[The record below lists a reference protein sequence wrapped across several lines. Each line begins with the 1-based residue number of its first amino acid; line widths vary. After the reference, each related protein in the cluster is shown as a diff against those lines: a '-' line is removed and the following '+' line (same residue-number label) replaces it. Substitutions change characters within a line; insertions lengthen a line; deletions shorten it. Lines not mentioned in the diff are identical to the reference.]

1 MERSKSIV
9 KQASTCGK
17 LITILSIDGGGIR
30 GVIPATILSFLES
43 ELQKLDGDD
52 VRIADYFDVIAGT
65 STGGLVTAMLA
76 APDENNRPLFA
87 AKDIKSFYLEHSPKI
102 FPQIGGFLAPV
113 RRMFRSL
120 WGPKYSGTYLHSL
133 IREKLGGVRL
143 HETLTNVIIPTFDIK
158 QLHPTIFSSYEVKR
172 KSSLDACLSD
182 ICIGTTAAPTYFPA
196 HYFETKDSE
205 GSSNREFHL
214 IDGGIAANNPVILL
228 SVQLTLFDAVN
239 ATCSDR
245 SKLGFFQ
252 ALVAVG
258 EVTKEVHKKNP
269 DHFPHEAMDYRK
281 FLLISLGTGSA
292 KVEGKY
298 RAKSASQWG
307 VFGWLLGGGSTPLV
321 DVLMQSCADIVDI
334 HLSVV
339 FQALRSESNYLR
351 IEDDTLTGAVSS
363 ADISTK
369 ENLDDLVTV
378 GERLLKKPVSRV
390 NLETGVFEPV
400 GNGEGTNEDALRRF
414 ARLLSDERRLRKLR
428 SCQWWKSPSNS
439 RIRNPVRKD
448 RIRAIKTTRA
458 VPTSS

>member
-205 GSSNREFHL
+205 GSSSREFHL

-239 ATCSDR
+239 ASCSDL
-245 SKLGFFQ
+245 SKLDFQ

-269 DHFPHEAMDYRK
+269 DHFPREAMDYRK

-298 RAKSASQWG
+298 RAKSASRWG

-339 FQALRSESNYLR
+339 FKALRSESNYLR

-428 SCQWWKSPSNS
+428 SPASGGNHH
-439 RIRNPVRKD
+439 RIQEYVTPKD
-448 RIRAIKTTRA
+448 RIRAVKTTRA
-458 VPTSS
+458 IPTSS

>member
-9 KQASTCGK
+9 KQASACGK

-172 KSSLDACLSD
+172 NSSLDACLSD

-196 HYFETKDSE
+196 YYFETKDSE
-205 GSSNREFHL
+205 GSSSREFHL
-214 IDGGIAANNPVILL
+214 IDGGIAANNP
-228 SVQLTLFDAVN
+228 
-239 ATCSDR
+239 
-245 SKLGFFQ
+245 

-269 DHFPHEAMDYRK
+269 DHFPREAMDYRK

-298 RAKSASQWG
+298 RAKSASRWG

-339 FQALRSESNYLR
+339 FKALRSESNYLR

-428 SCQWWKSPSNS
+428 SPASGGNHH
-439 RIRNPVRKD
+439 RIQEYVTPKD
-448 RIRAIKTTRA
+448 RIRAVKTTRA
-458 VPTSS
+458 IPTSS

>member
-1 MERSKSIV
+1 MERSNSIV
-9 KQASTCGK
+9 KQASTRGN

-43 ELQKLDGDD
+43 ELQ
-52 VRIADYFDVIAGT
+52 VRGASRTNYFDVIAGT

-76 APDENNRPLFA
+76 APDETNRPL
-87 AKDIKSFYLEHSPKI
+87 
-102 FPQIGGFLAPV
+102 GFLAPV
-113 RRMFRSL
+113 RRMLRSL

-158 QLHPTIFSSYEVKR
+158 QLHPTIFSSYQLLQVKH

-205 GSSNREFHL
+205 GSTNREFHL
-214 IDGGIAANNPVILL
+214 IDGGVVANNP
-228 SVQLTLFDAVN
+228 
-239 ATCSDR
+239 
-245 SKLGFFQ
+245 

-269 DHFPHEAMDYRK
+269 DYFPHEAMDYRK
-281 FLLISLGTGSA
+281 FLLISLGAGSA

-298 RAKSASQWG
+298 RAKSASRWG

-321 DVLMQSCADIVDI
+321 DVLMQSCSDIVDI

-339 FQALRSESNYLR
+339 FRALRSESNYLR
-351 IEDDTLTGAVSS
+351 IEVPATALHSDDTLTGAVSS

-378 GERLLKKPVSRV
+378 GERLMKKPVSRV

-400 GNGEGTNEDALRRF
+400 GNGEGTNEDALRRWGSHQTISTDF
-414 ARLLSDERRLRKLR
+414 VGKLYTT
-428 SCQWWKSPSNS
+428 
-439 RIRNPVRKD
+439 
-448 RIRAIKTTRA
+448 AIYGI
-458 VPTSS
+458 

>member
-87 AKDIKSFYLEHSPKI
+87 AKDMKSFYLEHSPKI

-205 GSSNREFHL
+205 GSSSREFHL
-214 IDGGIAANNPVILL
+214 IDGGIAANNP
-228 SVQLTLFDAVN
+228 
-239 ATCSDR
+239 
-245 SKLGFFQ
+245 

-269 DHFPHEAMDYRK
+269 DHFNREAVDYRK

-298 RAKSASQWG
+298 RAKSASRWG

-339 FQALRSESNYLR
+339 FKALRSESNYLR

-363 ADISTK
+363 ADISTE
-369 ENLDDLVTV
+369 ENLDDLVSV

-428 SCQWWKSPSNS
+428 SPASGGNHH
-439 RIRNPVRKD
+439 RIQEYVTPKD
-448 RIRAIKTTRA
+448 RIRAVKTTRA
-458 VPTSS
+458 IPTSS